1 MQLSLK
7 KIFHRRGKVGMKRR
21 RSKVGSFFMFLGIFL
36 LAAFMAFPLY
46 YTVVQSLKP
55 IDEIFRFP
63 PTLYVNRPRETPM
76 VGSSC
81 AQ

>member
-1 MQLSLK
+1 MQLK

-21 RSKVGSFFMFLGIFL
+21 RSKIGSFFMFLGIFL

-55 IDEIFRFP
+55 I
-63 PTLYVNRPRETPM
+63 M
-76 VGSSC
+76 
-81 AQ
+81 